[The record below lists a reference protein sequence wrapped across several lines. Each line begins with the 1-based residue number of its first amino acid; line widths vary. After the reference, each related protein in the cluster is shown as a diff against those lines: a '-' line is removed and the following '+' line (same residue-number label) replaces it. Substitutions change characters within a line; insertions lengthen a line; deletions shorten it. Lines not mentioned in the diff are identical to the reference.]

1 MQNFERGSEWR
12 KWDLH
17 LHTRSSY
24 DYKYNGDDADEI
36 LCKSLNEN
44 NISAVAITDHFV
56 IDKDRIEKLRKL
68 EPNIAFFPGVELRT
82 DKGSSNLH
90 VILIFDYNIDLKIL
104 SDDFDA
110 IMIRTK
116 AKNKDNM
123 EKIRWNFEDIIE
135 FAKLHNGIISVHA
148 GTKSNGVDDMITNAL
163 PIGQAI
169 KEEIAQNVDFFEMG
183 KLKDIEDYKRNV
195 FNEIEEKPMILCSDN
210 HDPRKY
216 ELKENLWIKSDLTFE
231 GLVQCV
237 YQPSERVYVGV
248 KPPKIDKID
257 QNNSNYIDKIKI
269 KQIQTPK
276 NANEKWFD
284 VDLELNP
291 GLITI
296 IGNKGSGKSALSDII
311 ALGCNS
317 KNMLEASFLNESRFM
332 KRPKNL
338 AGDYELE
345 IVWKD
350 SNIDHINTLSTNVSQ
365 EYTIENAQYL
375 PQKFIEKI
383 CNDLDNEFQDEIN
396 KVIFSY
402 VDNIER
408 GNSKNLQQL
417 IDNKTVNI
425 KNTIDELQLQL
436 KEINRTIIRDEEQLS
451 QTYKDELKGNLL
463 KRESDLKRLENNKPK
478 DVKKPE
484 KTQSQEY
491 TENMERISKEISDIA
506 TNIAQ
511 NENIIKNL
519 KEKQNNI
526 TSIEYNFNEIEDKV
540 KEINTL
546 LNSMS
551 EKLELQK
558 EDLKIKI
565 DFPNK
570 ILNIKK
576 QNIAREIEQ
585 LEDTLNEANAASL
598 INKKETLEKEKEKLI
613 SETDAEEKTY
623 QKFLH
628 DLEEWNKNRLE
639 IIGNKDKENSIEA
652 LKIELDYIED
662 DLKREYTEHKE
673 QRIRIIQQIFEKKQ
687 EIANIYKTIYVPV
700 DMEIKRILTDVDNQ
714 ITFSTDMII
723 SDKEF
728 SEKLLSYIS
737 KSYSGIFFGKTES
750 LNTVNAMLKNKDFNK
765 IEDTIE
771 FINEVLECVY
781 EDIDNSSK
789 KIKNKEEFYQLV
801 TGLDYIDIIYSL
813 KVGNSSLQELS
824 PGERGIVL
832 LIFYLALSKN
842 DIPII
847 IDQPED
853 NLDNQ
858 SVYDKLVP
866 CICEAK
872 RKRQVIIV
880 THNPNIAIACDA
892 EQIVYCSM
900 DKNNN
905 IISYKSGSIENE
917 NIRNK
922 VIDILEGTMPAFDLR
937 RRKYIK

>member
-56 IDKDRIEKLRKL
+56 INKDRIEKLRKL

-491 TENMERISKEISDIA
+491 TENMERISKEISDIT

>member
-17 LHTRSSY
+17 LHTKSSY

-56 IDKDRIEKLRKL
+56 IDKDRIENLRNL
-68 EPNIAFFPGVELRT
+68 EPNIVFFPGVELRT

-90 VILIFDYNIDLKIL
+90 VIIIFDCNTDLKLL
-104 SDDFDA
+104 SEDFNA
-110 IMIRTK
+110 IMIRDK
-116 AKNKDNM
+116 AKDKDNM
-123 EKIRWNFEDIIE
+123 EKIRWDFKDIID
-135 FAKLHNGIISVHA
+135 FAKSHNGIISVHA
-148 GTKSNGVDDMITNAL
+148 GNKSNGIDEMITNAL

-169 KEEIAQNVDFFEMG
+169 KEEIAQNIDFFEMG
-183 KLKDIEDYKRNV
+183 KLKDLEDYKRCV

-231 GLVQCV
+231 GLIQCI

-269 KQIQTPK
+269 KQILTPK

-284 VDLELNP
+284 VDLKLNP

-317 KNMLEASFLNESRFM
+317 KNMSEASFLNENRFM
-332 KRPKNL
+332 KKPKNL
-338 AGDYELE
+338 ANDYDLE

-350 SNIDHINTLSTNVSQ
+350 SNIDCINTLSTDVSQ

-402 VDNIER
+402 VDNIEK
-408 GNSKNLQQL
+408 GNAKNLQQL
-417 IDNKTVNI
+417 INNKTVNI
-425 KNTIDELQLQL
+425 KSAIDELQFQL

-451 QTYKDELKGNLL
+451 QSYKDELKGNLL
-463 KRESDLKRLENNKPK
+463 KRESDLKRLENNRPK
-478 DVKKPE
+478 EVRKPE
-484 KTQSQEY
+484 KIQNQEY
-491 TENMERISKEISDIA
+491 TENMERISKELNDITTKISK
-506 TNIAQ
+506 
-511 NENIIKNL
+511 NEELIKSL

-526 TSIEYNFNEIEDKV
+526 INIEYNFNEMEDKV
-540 KEINTL
+540 KEMNISLTL
-546 LNSMS
+546 VA
-551 EKLELQK
+551 EQLEIQK
-558 EDLKIKI
+558 KDFKIKI

-576 QNIAREIEQ
+576 QEIVREIEK
-585 LEDTLNEANAASL
+585 LENTLNEGNIESL
-598 INKKETLEKEKEKLI
+598 INKKKTLEKEKEKLI
-613 SETDAEEKTY
+613 SETNAEEKAY
-623 QKFLH
+623 QKFLQ

-639 IIGNKDKENSIEA
+639 IIGDKDKENSIEA
-652 LKIELDYIED
+652 LKIELTYIENE
-662 DLKREYTEHKE
+662 LEKEYIEHKE
-673 QRIRIIQQIFEKKQ
+673 QRIKFIQQIFKKKQ
-687 EIANIYKTIYVPV
+687 EIANIYKSIYIPI
-700 DMEIKRILTDVDNQ
+700 DMEIKRILNDVDNQ

-728 SEKLLSYIS
+728 SEKLLGYIS
-737 KSYSGIFFGKTES
+737 KNYSGTFSGKADS
-750 LNTVNAMLKNKDFNK
+750 LNAINKMLKDKDFNK
-765 IEDTIE
+765 VEDTIK

-781 EDIDNSSK
+781 EDIDKSSK
-789 KIKNKEEFYQLV
+789 KIKNKEEFYQLI
-801 TGLDYIDIIYSL
+801 TALDYIDIVYSL
-813 KVGNSSLQELS
+813 KVGNSTLQELS

-892 EQIVYCSM
+892 EQIVYCNM
-900 DKNNN
+900 DKNKN

-917 NIRNK
+917 EIRNK